1 MRFLIDHFSYLLNLL
16 LAFVRESD
24 WWTNKQTNKQTT
36 AIETK
41 HVSPLT
47 TSRKSTASE
56 IRRTSRSPCKIEF
69 WLTGLVIS
77 NFHFAPSFYTIWLAS
92 WVEACGDST
101 WGVLIK
107 LHGSP
112 PVSLSGRFLAR
123 NLASYLP
130 QVGFKSAGLSR
141 KRRDRLN
148 LLLWI

>member
-1 MRFLIDHFSYLLNLL
+1 MRFVIFLPAESTFSFRTWMRLI
-16 LAFVRESD
+16 
-24 WWTNKQTNKQTT
+24 NKQTNKQTT

-41 HVSPLT
+41 QVSPLT
-47 TSRKSTASE
+47 TSRKSTESE
-56 IRRTSRSPCKIEF
+56 IRRTCRPPCKIEF
-69 WLTGLVIS
+69 WLTGSVIS
-77 NFHFAPSFYTIWLAS
+77 NLHFAPSFHTILKLAS

-112 PVSLSGRFLAR
+112 PVRLSGRFLAR

-130 QVGFKSAGLSR
+130 QVGFKSAGLSS
-141 KRRDRLN
+141 KIRDRLN

>member
-1 MRFLIDHFSYLLNLL
+1 MRFVIFLPAESTFSFRTWMRLI
-16 LAFVRESD
+16 
-24 WWTNKQTNKQTT
+24 NKQTNKQTT

-41 HVSPLT
+41 QVPPLT
-47 TSRKSTASE
+47 TSRKSIESE
-56 IRRTSRSPCKIEF
+56 IRRTCRPPCKIEF
-69 WLTGLVIS
+69 WLTGSVIS
-77 NFHFAPSFYTIWLAS
+77 NLHFAPSFHTILKLAS

-130 QVGFKSAGLSR
+130 QVGFKSAGLSS
-141 KRRDRLN
+141 KIRDRLN